1 MCGDNFKKQSP
12 KTMRDKSETKKWR
25 NCFKTV
31 KNCTK
36 TGEKTVGKHLF
47 SLKNCEILLKRR

>member
-12 KTMRDKSETKKWR
+12 KQSPKIMRDKCETKKWR

-31 KNCTK
+31 ENCIK
-36 TGEKTVGKHLF
+36 TGEKQ
-47 SLKNCEILLKRR
+47 